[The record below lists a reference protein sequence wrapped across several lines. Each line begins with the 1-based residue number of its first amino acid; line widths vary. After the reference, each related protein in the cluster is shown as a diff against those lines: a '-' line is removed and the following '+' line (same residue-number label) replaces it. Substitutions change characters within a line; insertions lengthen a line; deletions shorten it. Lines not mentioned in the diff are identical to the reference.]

1 MTKLT
6 RKIWL
11 ALHRLVNGDR
21 FAVHGVK
28 VTVPQNV
35 DSEIRYILARKRP
48 YEVPEARFVQTY
60 LAPGTHVVELGGSIG
75 VISTLVRRQIGPE
88 ALHIIV
94 EANPELAAV
103 CKHNASAEVKP
114 DCTVMIEA
122 AVDYSGA
129 AQVMFDFGHNAHT
142 GRVSSQG
149 HPVPTTTL
157 AQVSSLLPDG
167 PAALVCDIEGAELDL
182 IIAETEVLKRF
193 ELIILETHPHA
204 YIDGSKS
211 LAKMLDL
218 LVSYGFAQAE
228 DADDVLVFTRAK
240 Q

>member
-6 RKIWL
+6 RKVWL
-11 ALHRLVNGDR
+11 AAHHLVHGDR
-21 FAVHGVK
+21 FSVHGVK

-35 DSEIRYILARKRP
+35 DPEIRYMLARKRP
-48 YEVPEARFVQTY
+48 YEVPEAKFVQTY
-60 LAPGTHVVELGGSIG
+60 LSAGTNVVELGGSIG
-75 VISTLVRRQIGPE
+75 VISTLVRHQIGPE

-103 CKHNASAEVKP
+103 CKHNASAEAKP
-114 DCTVMIEA
+114 NCVDVIEA

-142 GRVSSQG
+142 GRVSLQG

-157 AQVSSLLPDG
+157 AQVSNRLPDG
-167 PAALVCDIEGAELDL
+167 PAALICDIEGAEFDL
-182 IIAETEVLKRF
+182 IVAETEALKRF

-204 YIDGSKS
+204 YTDGPES
-211 LAKMLDL
+211 LETMLSL
-218 LVSYGFAQAE
+218 LASYGFVQTE
-228 DADDVLVFTRAK
+228 DADDVVVFTRVNR
-240 Q
+240 